1 MIQDRFFDS
10 SKIEGK
16 DYKLRYRK
24 RSTEGLELKG
34 ITQIGYCEFKWV
46 FRCEKLSPEEA
57 AQFIKNKF
65 INPLLCVVKN
75 VQNEINYEEKLKL
88 SNTALDITNVT
99 FNKTSKSIMN
109 QFNDKFSNEEKHESK
124 NDNLINYDSGE
135 DIKRKKEKP
144 RIQNDNQD
152 SMESEEFI
160 SNTFENTVDGYQF
173 TYENNS
179 DNEDN
184 EQIESSEVEEL
195 QRRQELENKLLRL
208 KRKREVKEQKA
219 RKKQKIRLL

>member
-46 FRCEKLSPEEA
+46 FRCEILSLEEA

-65 INPLLCVVKN
+65 INPLLCVIKN

-88 SNTALDITNVT
+88 SNTALERTNVT

-109 QFNDKFSNEEKHESK
+109 QFNDKFSNEEKHERN
-124 NDNLINYDSGE
+124 NDNLLNYDSDE
-135 DIKRKKEKP
+135 DMKRKKEKS

-152 SMESEEFI
+152 SLESEEFI
-160 SNTFENTVDGYQF
+160 SNTFENTVDRYQF
-173 TYENNS
+173 TN
-179 DNEDN
+179 
-184 EQIESSEVEEL
+184 
-195 QRRQELENKLLRL
+195 ENK
-208 KRKREVKEQKA
+208 VIM
-219 RKKQKIRLL
+219 KIMKMIMNK